1 MDPFSQGNQLVQSP
15 NYSMYIW
22 IYLYLADWLSTPSW
36 HPGPSNLVNR
46 ANAPNNG
53 GWKMSWVENAAVSHS
68 SYLLIHFMHLF
79 TLTFTAFP
87 HFPGATHLPLTHF
100 SCWILKQP
108 HLLSLSLSF
117 SPGKL
122 SARTENEKWFK
133 TKKKKKPKEWIEREG
148 KRNSSL
154 WLSAI
159 YPDQIAKFCGGHP
172 WKMLYAT
179 TDRAKQ
185 T

>member
-1 MDPFSQGNQLVQSP
+1 
-15 NYSMYIW
+15 MYIW